1 MTKLENLIVEFIAF
15 ISFAYNVGRHMTNKG
30 G

>member
-1 MTKLENLIVEFIAF
+1 MSKLENLIVEFIAF
-15 ISFAYNVGRHMTNKG
+15 ISFAYNVNRHVRWEG